1 MVAILSLGRSANS
14 PKLKPSSPEP
24 EISQEKKVI
33 AMTAVGL
40 APSVTSVMVV

>member
-1 MVAILSLGRSANS
+1 MAAILSLGRSANS
-14 PKLKPSSPEP
+14 PKLNPSGPET
-24 EISQEKKVI
+24 EISQKNKVI